1 MSNLRKEIQEAKV
14 KKEFV
19 ASTIRMPQETYSF
32 IEGLCEQLD
41 KTKQDV
47 MLMLIEEGIEV
58 AKEELNLSENEKKI
72 NSNFHMLNTNKG
84 NNLSDHKTMF
94 NNGFASAFYSPWKF
108 NIERIKENDIVFLY
122 ENGVGIIAYG
132 KGTGN
137 TLKKDHYNNKDEW
150 YYQELNDFKKLK
162 KPILAKEI
170 KKILDRNVVFL
181 RTMSGMPDG
190 QKILHYIKEK
200 GHASQSS

>member
-47 MLMLIEEGIEV
+47 MLMLIEEGIEI
-58 AKEELNLSENEKKI
+58 AKEELKLSEIEAKI

-84 NNLSDHKTMF
+84 NNLSDHKTMLK
-94 NNGFASAFYSPWKF
+94 NGFASAFYTPWKF
-108 NIERIKENDIVFLY
+108 NIERIKDNDIVFLY

-132 KGTGN
+132 KGTGE
-137 TLKKDHYNNKDEW
+137 TLIKDHYGNKDEW
-150 YYQELNDFKKLK
+150 YYQELKNFKILEE
-162 KPILAKEI
+162 PISAKEI

-190 QKILHYIKEK
+190 QKILNYIEGK
-200 GHASQSS
+200 

>member
-32 IEGLCEQLD
+32 IEGLCEHLD

-47 MLMLIEEGIEV
+47 MLMLIEEGIEI
-58 AKEELNLSENEKKI
+58 AKDELKLSEIEEKI
-72 NSNFHMLNTNKG
+72 NSNFHILNTNKG
-84 NNLSDHKTMF
+84 NNLLDHKKKLK
-94 NNGFASAFYSPWKF
+94 NGFASAFYTPWKF

-132 KGTGN
+132 KGTGK
-137 TLKKDHYNNKDEW
+137 TLIKDHYGNKDEW
-150 YYQELNDFKKLK
+150 YYQELKNFKILE
-162 KPILAKEI
+162 KPISAKEI

-190 QKILHYIKEK
+190 QKILNYIEGK
-200 GHASQSS
+200 

>member
-1 MSNLRKEIQEAKV
+1 MSNLIKEIREAKV

-47 MLMLIEEGIEV
+47 ILMLIEEGIEI
-58 AKEELNLSENEKKI
+58 AKVELTSLENEEKI
-72 NSNFHMLNTNKG
+72 SSNFHMLNTNKG
-84 NNLSDHKTMF
+84 NNLSDHKTMLD
-94 NNGFASAFYSPWKF
+94 NGFASAFYSPWKV

-137 TLKKDHYNNKDEW
+137 TLKKDHYGSKNEW
-150 YYQELNDFKKLK
+150 YYQKLNDFKKLE
-162 KPILAKEI
+162 KPISAKEI

-190 QKILHYIKEK
+190 QNILNYINEK
-200 GHASQSS
+200 